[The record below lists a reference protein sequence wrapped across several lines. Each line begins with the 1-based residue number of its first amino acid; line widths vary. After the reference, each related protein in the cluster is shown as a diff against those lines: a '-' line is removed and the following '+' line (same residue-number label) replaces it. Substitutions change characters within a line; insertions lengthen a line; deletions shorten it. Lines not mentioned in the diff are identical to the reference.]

1 MVSSSGTPRLR
12 GSSVQIY
19 ARLLSFV
26 RPYWKRFA
34 LAIAGMVLLAA
45 TEPLFPALMKPLL
58 DEGFAGGPR
67 DDLWL
72 APLAIVGIF
81 ALRGIVSFSGGYLM
95 AWVANQ
101 VVLDLRV
108 AMFDRAL
115 RLPTRYYDN
124 QSTGVLMSRI
134 TYDVSN
140 VTGAATAVLTVLV
153 RDSLAVVGLLAW
165 LFYLNWQLTLV
176 ALATGPLI
184 ALVVRAFSGRLRR
197 ASRGSQVAMGNMAR
211 ILEEAFGGQKIVK
224 IFGGQAYEAERFLR
238 VNQTLRGQNM
248 RQAVAAA
255 AIVPLV
261 QFFTAIALGIVIYVA
276 LLQSSEA
283 QTTVGGFVSFI
294 TAMLMLLGPLKRLAD
309 VNAPLQRGLAA
320 AESIFALLD
329 ESVEADGAQTT
340 LPRAQGAL
348 HFDSVCFRY
357 PGAER
362 LALENIQL
370 AIAPGETVA
379 LVGASGSGKTT
390 LANLLPRFYP
400 LESGC
405 VRIDGQ
411 PVEALTLASLRA
423 NIALVSQE
431 VVLFNDS
438 VAANIAYG
446 ALSDLPQTSIEAAAR
461 AAHAHDFI
469 MAMPEGYATQVGEKG
484 VKLSGGQR
492 QRIAIA
498 RALLKDAPILIL
510 DEATSA
516 LDNESERQVQAALEA
531 LMKHRTTLVVAHRL
545 STIER
550 ADRIV
555 VLERGHIVESGRHL
569 ELLAANGIYARLH
582 ALQFREEATPQGGSA
597 QQQSQ
602 SAGTSAAGNR

>member
-1 MVSSSGTPRLR
+1 M
-12 GSSVQIY
+12 Y

-26 RPYWKRFA
+26 RPYWRRFA
-34 LAIAGMVLLAA
+34 LAIVGMVLLAA

-67 DDLWL
+67 DDLWI

-81 ALRGIVSFSGGYLM
+81 VLRGILSFSGGYLM
-95 AWVANQ
+95 AWVANR
-101 VVLDLRV
+101 VVMDLRV

-140 VTGAATAVLTVLV
+140 VTGAATTALTVLV

-176 ALATGPLI
+176 ALAVGPII
-184 ALVVRAFSGRLRR
+184 ALVVRGFSGRLRR
-197 ASRGSQVAMGNMAR
+197 ASRQSQVAMGNMAR

-224 IFGGQAYEAERFLR
+224 IFGGQRYEAERFLQT
-238 VNQTLRGQNM
+238 NQVLRGQSM

-276 LLQSSEA
+276 LLQSAEA

-294 TAMLMLLGPLKRLAD
+294 TAMLMLLAPIKHLAD

-320 AESIFALLD
+320 AESVFALLD
-329 ESVEADGAQTT
+329 EAGEEDPAHAL
-340 LPRAQGAL
+340 LPRARGAI
-348 HFDSVCFRY
+348 HFDDITFRY

-362 LALENIQL
+362 PALENIQL
-370 AIAPGETVA
+370 SIQPGETIA

-400 LESGC
+400 LESGGIR
-405 VRIDGQ
+405 VDDQ
-411 PVEALTLASLRA
+411 PIESLTLASLRA

-446 ALSDLPQTSIEAAAR
+446 ALADTPQAAIEAAAQ

-469 MAMPEGYATQVGEKG
+469 VAMPEGYATRVGEKG

-516 LDNESERQVQAALEA
+516 LDNESERQVQAALEE
-531 LMKHRTTLVVAHRL
+531 LMKHRTTLVIAHRL
-545 STIER
+545 STIEH

-582 ALQFREEATPQGGSA
+582 ALQFRAEATPQAGSA
-597 QQQSQ
+597 QQQ
-602 SAGTSAAGNR
+602 